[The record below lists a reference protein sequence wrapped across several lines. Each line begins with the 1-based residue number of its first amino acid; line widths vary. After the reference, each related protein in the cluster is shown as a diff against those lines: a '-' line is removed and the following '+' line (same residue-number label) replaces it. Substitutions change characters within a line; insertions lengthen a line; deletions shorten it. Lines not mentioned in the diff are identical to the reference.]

1 MSEKISRR
9 DFIYVA
15 ASGAGVIGLGAVAWP
30 FIDSFNPAADTLA
43 ADTLAAGTTEV
54 DVSALEPGQR
64 LTVAWRERPV
74 FIERRTSESLELAR
88 ADDDNPDL
96 IDPQIDADRVLDPEW
111 LVVIGVCTHLGCVP
125 LGQSSNDNRGR
136 FGGWYCPCH
145 GSVYDVSGRVRRGP
159 APKNLEIPPYRFL
172 SDARIRIGD

>member
-1 MSEKISRR
+1 MPEHTTRR
-9 DFIYVA
+9 DFVYIA
-15 ASGAGVIGLGAVAWP
+15 AAGGAMAGFGLAAWP
-30 FIDSFNPAADTLA
+30 FIDSFNPA

-88 ADDDNPDL
+88 GDDDNPDL

-111 LVVIGVCTHLGCVP
+111 LVLIGVCTHLGCVP

-172 SDARIRIGD
+172 SDTRIRIGD